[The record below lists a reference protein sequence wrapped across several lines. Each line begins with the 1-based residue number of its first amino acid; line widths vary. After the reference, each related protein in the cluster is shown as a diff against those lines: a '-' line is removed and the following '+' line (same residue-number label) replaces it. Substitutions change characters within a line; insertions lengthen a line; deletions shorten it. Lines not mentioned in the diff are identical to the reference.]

1 MIPRLLTALLP
12 RDHHGLQ
19 HLLQVNDL
27 FLRLLLTQWFVRLS
41 NTQNL
46 PEKRSKN
53 KLVCENTVAWPKGVA
68 RPLAKA
74 VSYKKKL
81 QFCKKKKTK
90 FLIGFRFNPKLK
102 VATWFNNQCFP
113 YSREWLIW
121 WLMFLFRTLKW
132 ISNVHAFQRRIV
144 LEGERTLFRALCI
157 SLMLYSE
164 AEDFF
169 NIESAVNILTGCQDN
184 NNECPTWARNGHCR
198 GGQWQN
204 YMKTNCKR
212 SCGLCNGEEH
222 LFIILIYF

>member
-1 MIPRLLTALLP
+1 MAKRGCSLQLMGSWLRPFLT
-12 RDHHGLQ
+12 
-19 HLLQVNDL
+19 
-27 FLRLLLTQWFVRLS
+27 
-41 NTQNL
+41 
-46 PEKRSKN
+46 KKN
-53 KLVCENTVAWPKGVA
+53 CNFA
-68 RPLAKA
+68 
-74 VSYKKKL
+74 KKKN
-81 QFCKKKKTK
+81 TK

-121 WLMFLFRTLKW
+121 WLMFLFRRLKW
-132 ISNVHAFQRRIV
+132 ISNVHAFQRWIV
-144 LEGERTLFRALCI
+144 LEGERTLFQALCI

-184 NNECPTWARNGHCR
+184 NNKCPTWARNGHCR

-212 SCGLCNGEEH
+212 SCGLCNGEE
-222 LFIILIYF
+222 LFLSLWYTFSSVISTVHIFKPLSSSCKTTIIITIIIGIIRSP

>member
-1 MIPRLLTALLP
+1 MVPRLLTALLP

-19 HLLQVNDL
+19 HLLLVNDL

-41 NTQNL
+41 NTQNS

-53 KLVCENTVAWPKGVA
+53 KQVCENTVAWAKGVA

-81 QFCKKKKTK
+81 QFCKTKKKK
-90 FLIGFRFNPKLK
+90 ILIGFRFNPKLK

-144 LEGERTLFRALCI
+144 LEGERMLFQALCI
-157 SLMLYSE
+157 SLMPHSE
-164 AEDFF
+164 TEDFF
-169 NIESAVNILTGCQDN
+169 NKILR
-184 NNECPTWARNGHCR
+184 A
-198 GGQWQN
+198 
-204 YMKTNCKR
+204 
-212 SCGLCNGEEH
+212 L
-222 LFIILIYF
+222 

>member
-1 MIPRLLTALLP
+1 
-12 RDHHGLQ
+12 
-19 HLLQVNDL
+19 
-27 FLRLLLTQWFVRLS
+27 
-41 NTQNL
+41 
-46 PEKRSKN
+46 
-53 KLVCENTVAWPKGVA
+53 
-68 RPLAKA
+68 
-74 VSYKKKL
+74 
-81 QFCKKKKTK
+81 
-90 FLIGFRFNPKLK
+90 
-102 VATWFNNQCFP
+102 
-113 YSREWLIW
+113 
-121 WLMFLFRTLKW
+121 MFLFRTLKW

-204 YMKTNCKR
+204 YVKTNCKR